1 MANNELLVSALAVL
15 HDNAAILPAFLEDLG
30 AVLAFQYTNYEI
42 LLVDNGSMDGT
53 DRMVP
58 DLLSRHKCVRY
69 LRLTRP
75 TDDETALMAGLDA
88 AIGDFLVTLDPDFDP
103 PDELAKMV
111 ELCRGGRDMVL
122 GVASNPV
129 PPGPLYTA
137 LRRVFVSLSHR
148 LLRVDLTV
156 GVTGYRVISRQAVK
170 ALIKVRLRRR
180 FFALVAAD
188 VGLAGTNH
196 VYAQISRSGRRPVHR
211 LLHDVRLGMSVLVH
225 NSITLLRLASVLGI
239 LGGIM
244 SLSYNLYAV
253 VIFIFKRDVPPG
265 WTTLSFAISALFT
278 LVFLM
283 LALIGEYLSRVLEE
297 SSVRPLYHVR
307 DELSS
312 AVMLSDPAR
321 RNVLDESIIDEPDNV
336 GKVRGF

>member
-15 HDNAAILPAFLEDLG
+15 HDNAAILPGFLEDL
-30 AVLAFQYTNYEI
+30 ARVLGSHYTNYEI
-42 LLVDNGSMDGT
+42 LLVDNGSRDGT
-53 DRMVP
+53 ERLVI
-58 DLLSRHKCVRY
+58 DLLGRYKCVRY

-88 AIGDFLVTLDPDFDP
+88 AIGDYLVTLNPDFDP
-103 PDELAKMV
+103 PAELAKMV
-111 ELCRGGRDMVL
+111 ELCRDGRDMVL
-122 GVASNPV
+122 GVADNPV
-129 PPGPLYTA
+129 APGLLYTA

-148 LLRVDLTV
+148 LLRVDLAV
-156 GVTGYRVISRQAVK
+156 GVTGYRVLSRHAVN

-188 VGLAGTNH
+188 VGLASANH
-196 VYAQISRSGRRPVHR
+196 VYSQISRSGRRPVRR

-225 NSITLLRLASVLGI
+225 NSITLLRLASGLGI

-253 VIFIFKRDVPPG
+253 VIFLFKRDVPPG
-265 WTTLSFAISALFT
+265 WTTLSFAMSALFT

-321 RNVLDESIIDEPDNV
+321 RNVLDESIVDEP
-336 GKVRGF
+336 GRSREVRI